1 MPIDASEFATNFPGM
16 TIPPELEKLLVFE
29 GESSD
34 SYAEC
39 FELTVDD
46 KGGLR
51 SWSKNPEF
59 LDRLFPFAQ
68 ATGGGSF
75 YALWAGDSAKSA
87 SEMPVVVFGDEGGA
101 HVVARNLR
109 ELLQLL
115 TFDVEPM
122 VDLEGVTFYRDE
134 DHDGSDRA
142 EAYRAWLEA
151 ELGLEPLD
159 DADTLVA
166 DAQAEHEGAFQEW
179 MKRATAKK

>member
-1 MPIDASEFATNFPGM
+1 MPIDAAQFATNFPGL
-16 TIPPELEKLLVFE
+16 TVPPELQKLLAFD

-34 SYAEC
+34 FYAEC

-59 LDRLFPFAQ
+59 LDHLFPFAQ
-68 ATGGGSF
+68 ATGSGSF
-75 YALWAGDSAKSA
+75 YALWADDSAKST
-87 SEMPVVVFGDEGGA
+87 SEMPVIVFGDEGGV
-101 HVVARNLR
+101 HVVAKNLR

-134 DHDGSDRA
+134 DHEFSERA
-142 EAYRAWLEA
+142 EAYQAWLEA
-151 ELGLEPLD
+151 ELGLESID
-159 DADTLVA
+159 DADALVA
-166 DAQAEHEGAFQEW
+166 DAQAEYEGAFQEW